1 MIRILLFSIN
11 SLVVPLSLFTEN
23 SQLLEATV
31 TNLKKAIG
39 SQNDEADIAI
49 YQWDTRCSTFSSQL
63 EETEQGL
70 NDKLHKIE
78 RLEQH
83 V

>member
-1 MIRILLFSIN
+1 MIRILWFSIN
-11 SLVVPLSLFTEN
+11 SLAVPLSLFTEN

-49 YQWDTRCSTFSSQL
+49 YQWDTRYSTISSQL